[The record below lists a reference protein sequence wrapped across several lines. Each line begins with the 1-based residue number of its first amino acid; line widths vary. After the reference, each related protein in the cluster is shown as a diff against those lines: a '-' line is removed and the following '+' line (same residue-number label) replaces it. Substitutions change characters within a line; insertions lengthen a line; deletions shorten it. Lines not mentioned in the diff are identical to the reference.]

1 MAVKTITIDIDA
13 YDRLSALKRD
23 GKSFS
28 QVIKDLVPPA
38 GSTGADLLAALEAS
52 DVSEDTLD
60 AIDRLIGERVDDPV
74 RVPEW

>member
-13 YDRLSALKRD
+13 YDRLSRLKRD

-28 QVIKDLVPPA
+28 QVIKDLVPPV
-38 GSTGADLLAALEAS
+38 GSTGADLLAALDTA
-52 DVSEDTLD
+52 DVSDETLD
-60 AIDRLIGERVDDPV
+60 AIDKVVSERANDPV